1 MYVIHMPYIHIHIHC
16 MTFFGGLH
24 PIFTYSP
31 SLSRPYVHGWFMAA
45 SAWSVFFKGSART
58 WVSPSSTVILGSEK
72 TVGILWDWPM
82 GFGDE
87 NQVRKNLR
95 GKSSQTS
102 MTSQMHQMGIEKSHT
117 SQNFPEAKKTKVEI
131 VFKHRK
137 TQTSALKRITKKTHW
152 FPMGLAGSRNL
163 VPTKWDDSY

>member
-1 MYVIHMPYIHIHIHC
+1 
-16 MTFFGGLH
+16 
-24 PIFTYSP
+24 
-31 SLSRPYVHGWFMAA
+31 MAA

-137 TQTSALKRITKKTHW
+137 TQTSALKRITKKRTDFQWVWPVVEIWYPQNEMIHT
-152 FPMGLAGSRNL
+152 RNCYFDPYPNDAPWQAKAL
-163 VPTKWDDSY
+163 QLG